1 MPVELVEVL
10 EVLGATFVALGVEET
25 LSDTE
30 NEARSINQMSR
41 D

>member
-1 MPVELVEVL
+1 MPIELIEVL
-10 EVLGATFVALGVEET
+10 EVMGSTFAALGIEET

-41 D
+41 E